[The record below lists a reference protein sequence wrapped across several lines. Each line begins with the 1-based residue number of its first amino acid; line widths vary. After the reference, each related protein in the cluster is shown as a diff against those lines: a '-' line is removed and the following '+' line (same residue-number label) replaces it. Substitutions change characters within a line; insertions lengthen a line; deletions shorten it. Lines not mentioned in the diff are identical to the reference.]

1 MSENKKFDKPFN
13 KFYVLRITSLH
24 IKKAIDTS
32 IRKTYD
38 RMKDV
43 LSSGK
48 AEVFETLDVL
58 HKIRKLMEDFEANN
72 KHLYKKPEED
82 KPIEGKV
89 EDNTHEDKTYE
100 NEVKDK

>member
-1 MSENKKFDKPFN
+1 MDNNNKPFN

-38 RMKDV
+38 RRKDV
-43 LSSGK
+43 ENK

-58 HKIRKLMEDFEANN
+58 HKVRKLMEDFETNN
-72 KHLYKKPEED
+72 KHLYKKPED
-82 KPIEGKV
+82 NKV
-89 EDNTHEDKTYE
+89 EVKEE
-100 NEVKDK
+100 NETHKDS

>member
-1 MSENKKFDKPFN
+1 MDNNNKPFN

-43 LSSGK
+43 ENK

-58 HKIRKLMEDFEANN
+58 HKVRKLMEDFETNN
-72 KHLYKKPEED
+72 KHLYKKPED
-82 KPIEGKV
+82 NKV
-89 EDNTHEDKTYE
+89 EVKEE
-100 NEVKDK
+100 NETHKDSWYN

>member
-1 MSENKKFDKPFN
+1 MSNIKFDRPFN

-43 LSSGK
+43 TPKVK

-82 KPIEGKV
+82 KTIKNKI
-89 EDNTHEDKTYE
+89 EDNTQEDKTYE

>member
-1 MSENKKFDKPFN
+1 MSIKAMDKPFH

-43 LSSGK
+43 ENK

-58 HKIRKLMEDFEANN
+58 HKVRKLHEDFETNN
-72 KHLYKKPEED
+72 KHLYKKPED
-82 KPIEGKV
+82 NKV
-89 EDNTHEDKTYE
+89 EVKEDNETH
-100 NEVKDK
+100 KDS

>member
-1 MSENKKFDKPFN
+1 MDNNNKPFN

-32 IRKTYD
+32 IRKTYA

-43 LSSGK
+43 ENK

-58 HKIRKLMEDFEANN
+58 HQVRKLMEDFETNN
-72 KHLYKKPEED
+72 KHLYKKPED
-82 KPIEGKV
+82 NKV
-89 EDNTHEDKTYE
+89 EVKEE
-100 NEVKDK
+100 NETHKDS

>member
-1 MSENKKFDKPFN
+1 MEDNKRIKFDKPFH

-43 LSSGK
+43 ENK

-58 HKIRKLMEDFEANN
+58 HKVRKLMEDFEVNN
-72 KHLYKKPEED
+72 KHLYKKPED
-82 KPIEGKV
+82 NKV
-89 EDNTHEDKTYE
+89 EVKEDNETH
-100 NEVKDK
+100 KDS

>member
-1 MSENKKFDKPFN
+1 MDNNNKPFN

-43 LSSGK
+43 ENK

-58 HKIRKLMEDFEANN
+58 HKVRKLMEDFESNN
-72 KHLYKKPEED
+72 KHLYKKPEEN
-82 KPIEGKV
+82 KV
-89 EDNTHEDKTYE
+89 EVKEE
-100 NEVKDK
+100 NETHKDSSYN

>member
-1 MSENKKFDKPFN
+1 MEDNKRIKFDKPFH

-43 LSSGK
+43 DNK

-58 HKIRKLMEDFEANN
+58 HQVRKLHEDFETNN
-72 KHLYKKPEED
+72 KHLYKKPED
-82 KPIEGKV
+82 NKV
-89 EDNTHEDKTYE
+89 EVKEE
-100 NEVKDK
+100 NETHKDS

>member
-1 MSENKKFDKPFN
+1 MDNNNKPFN

-43 LSSGK
+43 ENK

-58 HKIRKLMEDFEANN
+58 HKVRKLMEDFETNN
-72 KHLYKKPEED
+72 KHLYKKPEEI
-82 KPIEGKV
+82 KAEVK
-89 EDNTHEDKTYE
+89 EE
-100 NEVKDK
+100 NETHKDS

>member
-1 MSENKKFDKPFN
+1 MSIKAMDKPFN

-43 LSSGK
+43 ENK

-58 HKIRKLMEDFEANN
+58 HQVRKLMEDFETNN
-72 KHLYKKPEED
+72 KHLYKKPED
-82 KPIEGKV
+82 NKV
-89 EDNTHEDKTYE
+89 EVKEE
-100 NEVKDK
+100 NETHKDS

>member
-1 MSENKKFDKPFN
+1 MEDNKRIKFDKPFH

-43 LSSGK
+43 ENK

-58 HKIRKLMEDFEANN
+58 HKVRKLHEDFETNN
-72 KHLYKKPEED
+72 KHLYKKPED
-82 KPIEGKV
+82 NKV
-89 EDNTHEDKTYE
+89 EVKEE
-100 NEVKDK
+100 NETHKDS

>member
-1 MSENKKFDKPFN
+1 MDNNNKPFN

-32 IRKTYD
+32 IRKTYA

-43 LSSGK
+43 ENK

-58 HKIRKLMEDFEANN
+58 HQVRKLMEGFETNN
-72 KHLYKKPEED
+72 KHLYKKPED
-82 KPIEGKV
+82 NKV
-89 EDNTHEDKTYE
+89 EVKEE
-100 NEVKDK
+100 NETHKDSWYN

>member
-1 MSENKKFDKPFN
+1 MDNNNKPFN

-43 LSSGK
+43 ENK

-58 HKIRKLMEDFEANN
+58 HKVRKLMEGSAKNLDFMEAA
-72 KHLYKKPEED
+72 KYRDQIKELQQVKSKKFS
-82 KPIEGKV
+82 
-89 EDNTHEDKTYE
+89 
-100 NEVKDK
+100 

>member
-1 MSENKKFDKPFN
+1 MSDNKFDKPFN

-43 LSSGK
+43 ENK

-58 HKIRKLMEDFEANN
+58 HKVRKLMEDFETNN
-72 KHLYKKPEED
+72 KHLYKKPED
-82 KPIEGKV
+82 NKV
-89 EDNTHEDKTYE
+89 EVKEE
-100 NEVKDK
+100 NETHKDS

>member
-1 MSENKKFDKPFN
+1 MDNNNKPFN

-43 LSSGK
+43 ENK

-58 HKIRKLMEDFEANN
+58 HKVRKLMEDFETNN
-72 KHLYKKPEED
+72 KHLYKKPEEV
-82 KPIEGKV
+82 KV
-89 EDNTHEDKTYE
+89 ESMDVDKTYE
-100 NEVKDK
+100 NEVDNKDK

>member
-1 MSENKKFDKPFN
+1 MDNNNKPFN

-43 LSSGK
+43 ENK

-58 HKIRKLMEDFEANN
+58 HKVRKLMEDFESHN
-72 KHLYKKPEED
+72 KHLYKKPEEV
-82 KPIEGKV
+82 KEEVKV
-89 EDNTHEDKTYE
+89 EQHVEDKTFE
-100 NEVKDK
+100 NEINSKDK

>member
-1 MSENKKFDKPFN
+1 MDNNNNKPFN

-43 LSSGK
+43 ENK

-58 HKIRKLMEDFEANN
+58 HKVRKLMEDFETNN
-72 KHLYKKPEED
+72 KHLYKKPED
-82 KPIEGKV
+82 NKV
-89 EDNTHEDKTYE
+89 EVKEE
-100 NEVKDK
+100 NETHKDS

>member
-1 MSENKKFDKPFN
+1 MSIKAMDRPFN

-43 LSSGK
+43 TPKVK

-82 KPIEGKV
+82 KPIESKI
-89 EDNTHEDKTYE
+89 EDNKHEDKTYE
-100 NEVKDK
+100 NEVNK

>member
-1 MSENKKFDKPFN
+1 MSDNKFDKPFN

-43 LSSGK
+43 ENK

-58 HKIRKLMEDFEANN
+58 HKVRKLMEDFESNN
-72 KHLYKKPEED
+72 KHLYKKPEEV
-82 KPIEGKV
+82 KEEVKV
-89 EDNTHEDKTYE
+89 EQHVEDKTFE
-100 NEVKDK
+100 NEINSKDK

>member
-1 MSENKKFDKPFN
+1 MADNKFDKPFN

-43 LSSGK
+43 ENK

-58 HKIRKLMEDFEANN
+58 HQVRKLMEDFETNN
-72 KHLYKKPEED
+72 KHLYKKPED
-82 KPIEGKV
+82 NKV
-89 EDNTHEDKTYE
+89 EVKEE
-100 NEVKDK
+100 NETHKDSWYN

>member
-1 MSENKKFDKPFN
+1 MDNNNNKPFN

-43 LSSGK
+43 ENK
-48 AEVFETLDVL
+48 AKYSR
-58 HKIRKLMEDFEANN
+58 H
-72 KHLYKKPEED
+72 
-82 KPIEGKV
+82 
-89 EDNTHEDKTYE
+89 
-100 NEVKDK
+100 

>member
-1 MSENKKFDKPFN
+1 MSIKAMDKPFN

-43 LSSGK
+43 ENK

-58 HKIRKLMEDFEANN
+58 HKVRKLMEDFETNN
-72 KHLYKKPEED
+72 KHLYKKPED
-82 KPIEGKV
+82 NKV
-89 EDNTHEDKTYE
+89 EVKEE
-100 NEVKDK
+100 NETHKDS